1 MDIFSLVGKITINYA
16 DAVNNIEKVSKSAKD
31 TAETLEDVDKKAD
44 GAGDS
49 VEDAGQ
55 AAKNADSGFTRA
67 KAGDIIMFANDGYTV
82 TTSNMATV
90 RTHHTAIYMGNGY
103 IAEASGYK
111 KGIIYSK
118 YIVKNGRLSV
128 VFYFK

>member
-49 VEDAGQ
+49 V
-55 AAKNADSGFTRA
+55 S
-67 KAGDIIMFANDGYTV
+67 
-82 TTSNMATV
+82 
-90 RTHHTAIYMGNGY
+90 
-103 IAEASGYK
+103 
-111 KGIIYSK
+111 
-118 YIVKNGRLSV
+118 
-128 VFYFK
+128 

>member
-55 AAKNADSGFTRA
+55 AAKNADSGFTTW
-67 KAGDIIMFANDGYTV
+67 KARNLKTIRENILTV
-82 TTSNMATV
+82 LMRV
-90 RTHHTAIYMGNGY
+90 LLLM
-103 IAEASGYK
+103 K
-111 KGIIYSK
+111 
-118 YIVKNGRLSV
+118 VKMEKN
-128 VFYFK
+128 

>member
-31 TAETLEDVDKKAD
+31 TAETLEEVDKKAD

-55 AAKNADSGFTRA
+55 AAKKCRQW
-67 KAGDIIMFANDGYTV
+67 
-82 TTSNMATV
+82 
-90 RTHHTAIYMGNGY
+90 IYDMESH
-103 IAEASGYK
+103 ACEFS
-111 KGIIYSK
+111 IYSNHK
-118 YIVKNGRLSV
+118 K
-128 VFYFK
+128 